1 MNENHTLRTLLL
13 AAAIVIAGW
22 LVGRGLV
29 QFRAGDRVVSVKGVA
44 ERTVKA
50 DVGLWPLRL
59 VSADNDLAT
68 AQRRIQ
74 NDRRTVTAFLGQH
87 GIDSTHV
94 ELQSL
99 AATDTRA
106 NAYGDGGRMPANR
119 YIVNLTLMVRT
130 SDIDR
135 LATASQ
141 DVSDLL
147 SAGVV
152 FSSGDYGASGPTYL
166 FTRLNDLKPEMLA
179 EANANARKAAEEFAR
194 SSQAQVGAIRRAH
207 QGVFE
212 ILPRDP
218 SPGIPQESQIQ
229 KTLRVVTTV
238 EYGLR

>member
-1 MNENHTLRTLLL
+1 MHENHALRTLLL

-29 QFRAGDRVVSVKGVA
+29 QFRVGDRAVSVKGVA

-50 DVGLWPLRL
+50 DVGLWALRL
-59 VSADNDLAT
+59 VAAADDLT
-68 AQRRIQ
+68 VSQRRIQ
-74 NDRRTVTAFLGQH
+74 NDRRTVTAFLDRH

-99 AATDTRA
+99 GAIDTRA

-119 YIVNLTLMVRT
+119 YIVNMTLMVRT
-130 SDIDR
+130 SEIDR
-135 LATASQ
+135 LAAASQ
-141 DVSDLL
+141 DVGELL
-147 SAGVV
+147 GAGVV

-179 EANANARKAAEEFAR
+179 EANANAKKAADEFAR
-194 SSQAQVGAIRRAH
+194 SSKAQVGAIRRAN